1 MLTIIILVLIL
12 AVAFIIFTKLLG
24 AGIAKDLYKS
34 KPLMTENEKEFFNRL
49 VLALPNHYVFPQVAF
64 GALLQPNV
72 KGNNK
77 KYYSVRGTFAQKIA
91 DYVVC
96 DQSMSIIA
104 IIELDDKTHSNDKD
118 AKRDAMLEQAGYKI
132 IRWNSKK
139 KPTVQEITEIFNY
152 PNTYPANSAL
162 IEVKETIKN
171 A

>member
-1 MLTIIILVLIL
+1 LSPLIILVLIL
-12 AVAFIIFTKLLG
+12 AVAFVIFTKLQG

-49 VLALPNHYVFPQVAF
+49 VEALPNHYVFSQVAL

-104 IIELDDKTHSNDKD
+104 IVELDDKTHSNDKD
-118 AKRDAMLEQAGYKI
+118 GKRDLMLEQAGYKV

-139 KPTVQEITEIFNY
+139 KPSAVEIRDKIKSFDITER
-152 PNTYPANSAL
+152 
-162 IEVKETIKN
+162 IEPT
-171 A
+171 